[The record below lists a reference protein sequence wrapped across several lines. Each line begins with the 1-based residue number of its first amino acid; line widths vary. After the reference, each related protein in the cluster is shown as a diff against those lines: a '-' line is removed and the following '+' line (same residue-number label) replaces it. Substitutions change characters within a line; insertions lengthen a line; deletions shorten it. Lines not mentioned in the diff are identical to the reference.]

1 MWSEWTEC
9 VGSCRSSRR
18 RICSE
23 QFGCEGFE
31 LEERDCTNAD
41 DVCFKSISDTLSE
54 GVFFLKY
61 ELILILFLKTL
72 NSVQCFKTQR
82 I

>member
-23 QFGCEGFE
+23 QFGCQGFE
-31 LEERDCTNAD
+31 LQEKDCQNTNEL
-41 DVCFKSISDTLSE
+41 CFKPISDTLEESE
-54 GVFFLKY
+54 FIFCKT
-61 ELILILFLKTL
+61 ELIYKNLL
-72 NSVQCFKTQR
+72 R
-82 I
+82 P

>member
-31 LEERDCTNAD
+31 LEERDCTNAG
-41 DVCFKSISDTLSE
+41 DVCFKSISDTLAESE
-54 GVFFLKY
+54 SFFY
-61 ELILILFLKTL
+61 NAELILL
-72 NSVQCFKTQR
+72 
-82 I
+82 